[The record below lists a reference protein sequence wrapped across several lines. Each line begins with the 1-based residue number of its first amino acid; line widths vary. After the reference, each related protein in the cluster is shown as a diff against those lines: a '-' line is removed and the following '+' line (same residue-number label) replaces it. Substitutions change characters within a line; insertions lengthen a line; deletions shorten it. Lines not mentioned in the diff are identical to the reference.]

1 MNIDD
6 LGNRFVLVILIKFT
20 ENLQSTIFDRKYS
33 IKKGEAMNQ
42 AQIIEIEPESE
53 IAPEP
58 VIDSLATIRNMVSAC
73 IQCGTCTG
81 SCPSAFA
88 MDLTPRQLWYN
99 VLMGEK
105 ETIFH
110 SKTFSLCSACYCC
123 TLRCPRGL
131 PLTETMSSLK
141 QIAAKENLAPYKKNI
156 RFYKSFMESVRRHG
170 RVREMEFMTL
180 YFLSMKNPFM
190 PLQFAPLGMKLMGK
204 GKVSFEIPSKGNGA
218 LESIFRKVEELEQ
231 NS

>member
-1 MNIDD
+1 MDS
-6 LGNRFVLVILIKFT
+6 RFFVNKIYRTL
-20 ENLQSTIFDRKYS
+20 TI
-33 IKKGEAMNQ
+33 INNKGGAMNH
-42 AQIIEIEPESE
+42 AQIIEIKPESE
-53 IAPEP
+53 MVPEP
-58 VIDSLATIRNMVSAC
+58 VIDSLATIREMVNAC

-81 SCPSAFA
+81 SCPNAFA

-110 SKTFSLCSACYCC
+110 SKTFSLCSVCYCC

-131 PLTETMSSLK
+131 PLTEAMSALK
-141 QIAAKENLAPYKKNI
+141 QIAAKENLAPYKKSI
-156 RFYKSFMESVRRHG
+156 RFYQSFMESVRRHG

-190 PLQFAPLGMKLMGK
+190 PFQFAPLGLKLIGK

-218 LESIFRKVEELEQ
+218 LESIFRKVEALEK
-231 NS
+231 N

>member
-1 MNIDD
+1 MESFGLIYFNKIYGLPSID
-6 LGNRFVLVILIKFT
+6 NH
-20 ENLQSTIFDRKYS
+20 QSTI
-33 IKKGEAMNQ
+33 INQKGEAMNL
-42 AQIIEIEPESE
+42 AAKTEIEPV
-53 IAPEP
+53 PVTVTEP
-58 VIDSLATIRNMVSAC
+58 AIDSMVNIRDMVSAC

-81 SCPSAFA
+81 SCPNAFA

-110 SKTFSLCSACYCC
+110 SKTFSLCSVCYCC

-131 PLTETMSSLK
+131 ALTETMSALK
-141 QIAAKENLAPYKKNI
+141 QIAAKENLAPYKKSI

-180 YFLSMKNPFM
+180 YFLSMKNPLM

-204 GKVSFEIPSKGNGA
+204 GKVSFEIPSKGSGA
-218 LESIFRKVEELEQ
+218 LESIFRKVEALEQ
-231 NS
+231 R

>member
-1 MNIDD
+1 MSKSIFFVIGKIHSID
-6 LGNRFVLVILIKFT
+6 NQ
-20 ENLQSTIFDRKYS
+20 QSKI
-33 IKKGEAMNQ
+33 INNKGGAMNH
-42 AQIIEIEPESE
+42 AQIIEIKPESE

-58 VIDSLATIRNMVSAC
+58 VIDSLAEIRNMVSAC

-81 SCPSAFA
+81 SCPNAFA

-110 SKTFSLCSACYCC
+110 SKTFSLCSVCYYC

-131 PLTETMSSLK
+131 PLTETMSALK
-141 QIAAKENLAPYKKNI
+141 QIAAKENLAPYKKSI

-180 YFLSMKNPFM
+180 YFLSMKNPLM
-190 PLQFAPLGMKLMGK
+190 PLQFAPLGMKLMSK
-204 GKVSFEIPSKGNGA
+204 GKVSFEIPSKGNGD
-218 LESIFRKVEELEQ
+218 LEAIFRKVEELEQ
-231 NS
+231 R

>member
-1 MNIDD
+1 
-6 LGNRFVLVILIKFT
+6 LVILIKFT

-42 AQIIEIEPESE
+42 AQMIEIVPESE

-110 SKTFSLCSACYCC
+110 SKTFSLCSVCYYC

-131 PLTETMSSLK
+131 PLTETMSALK
-141 QIAAKENLAPYKKNI
+141 QIAAKENLAPYKKSI

-190 PLQFAPLGMKLMGK
+190 PLQFAPLGLKLMGK